1 MSNILLTDVQI
12 LTSDTLLGSSI
23 VPSDAPRKSILLT
36 DIEIP
41 VHDNLLQT
49 EVSLNDNSPS
59 NNDILP
65 SYENVESI
73 PIVLPGDG
81 SVFPDNIDNIPQTK
95 TLQDLLRN
103 LSEVMIRFNTSPDY
117 YQKDDYRTLI
127 NTISNSL
134 IYLYNNTTTNTGSHV
149 VGFRGVATK
158 TTNPYLEAIR
168 ANNKYPG
175 IYFAQDIGEYPY
187 FGITVTMT
195 DNFDAIVLL
204 VPKVNS
210 DGEVLNYEKTIYNL
224 NTPNSNF
231 VYSSDIAR
239 SVWIIEHNLNKKPAV
254 VVTNRDGF
262 LIEGQVVY
270 TDNNN
275 LTITFSA
282 PIEGYA
288 DLN

>member
-127 NTISNSL
+127 NTISN
-134 IYLYNNTTTNTGSHV
+134 
-149 VGFRGVATK
+149 R
-158 TTNPYLEAIR
+158 NPYLEAIR